1 MAKTIIRE
9 SLYGKNNKEDIIQP
23 PDLLEIQKKSF
34 VQFIQKGIKE
44 ELKNI
49 SPILA
54 YGGKYEMEF
63 LDDYK
68 INKKVQSKKRVTKS
82 RKLREDGEKMLQ
94 ELALTEEDI
103 ENIFDM
109 LEEDLPEL

>member
-1 MAKTIIRE
+1 M
-9 SLYGKNNKEDIIQP
+9 D
-23 PDLLEIQKKSF
+23 
-34 VQFIQKGIKE
+34 
-44 ELKNI
+44 
-49 SPILA
+49 
-54 YGGKYEMEF
+54 F

-103 ENIFDM
+103 ENIFDI